1 MPAQRTVLEWLS
13 QNDDFRGKYAHARE
27 AQADTMDDRI
37 LEVADNVESGKLAPD
52 AARVVLG
59 ALQWRAAKLKP
70 KKYGERI
77 DIEQNTTVAHYV
89 VEVPSLARDVTEW
102 LSQNASSS
110 GVPSLAHSP
119 RS

>member
-13 QNDDFRGKYAHARE
+13 QNDDFRTKYARARE
-27 AQADTMDDRI
+27 DQADTMDDRI

-52 AARVVLG
+52 AARVMLG

-70 KKYGERI
+70 KKYGERL
-77 DIEQNTTVAHYV
+77 DIEQSTTVAHYV
-89 VEVPSLARDVTEW
+89 VEVPALARDVTEW
-102 LSQNASSS
+102 LNQSSS
-110 GVPSLAHSP
+110 GALSLAHSP